1 MLEPR
6 LNQPKSSIIQVTNKA
21 IPGGW
26 EGYSKTPILFD
37 VDNKVI
43 LWKYI
48 DETYAKRSYNKLDF
62 FGITKDFE
70 EFLYKI
76 LDPSDYSLKYYIN
89 LGECQMKCVD
99 SINMIFEINCQNTQT
114 DFFPIYVVNVFNN
127 DTLILSN
134 KMPCSSKVTN
144 SVKHL
149 S

>member
-1 MLEPR
+1 MLEPS
-6 LNQPKSSIIQVTNKA
+6 LNQSKPTTIPITNKA

-43 LWKYI
+43 LWRYI

-62 FGITKDFE
+62 FGISRDFD
-70 EFLYKI
+70 EFLYKV
-76 LDPSDYSLKYYIN
+76 LDGSDYSIKYYIN

-99 SINMIFEINCQNTQT
+99 PTNMIFKIDCPNTQT
-114 DFFPIYVVNVFNN
+114 NFFPMYIVNVFSN
-127 DTLILSN
+127 DTLILSK
-134 KMPCSSKVTN
+134 KMPSKR
-144 SVKHL
+144 L